1 MVLLGVAI
9 GFIAAAPV
17 GPVNIMTMQRVL
29 RHGFLAGVIAAL
41 GSVVADAMFAAAAA
55 FGLSAVGDF
64 FEGHARTIQVVGGVF
79 LILFGLRIVLSH
91 PHFNPD
97 YVERKDGILS
107 GMAGAFALTITN
119 PGALFGFLAL
129 FSALGDWAPEPG
141 DWLGAGELVLGV
153 IGGSFFW
160 WLMIAALV
168 AKLRDHLDDHWLERV
183 NWFAG
188 GLLITFGLLI
198 LARLGLIVSGLL

>member
-1 MVLLGVAI
+1 MVVLGVAI
-9 GFIAAAPV
+9 GLLAAAPV
-17 GPVNIMTMQRVL
+17 GPVNVMTMQRVF
-29 RHGFLAGVIAAL
+29 RRGFLAGMVAAV
-41 GSVVADAMFAAAAA
+41 GSVVADGMFASAAA

-64 FEGHARTIQVVGGVF
+64 FEGHARTIQLVGGCF

-97 YVERKDGILS
+97 YTERSGGVLS
-107 GMAGAFALTITN
+107 GMAGGFALTITN
-119 PGALFGFLAL
+119 PGALLGFLAL

-153 IGGSFFW
+153 IGGCFLW
-160 WLMIAALV
+160 WLMICALV

-188 GLLITFGLLI
+188 GLLVLFGVTI
-198 LARLGLIVSGLL
+198 LVRQGLIYAGLF

>member
-29 RHGFLAGVIAAL
+29 RHGFLAGLIAAM

-55 FGLSAVGDF
+55 YGLSAVGDF
-64 FEGHARTIQVVGGVF
+64 FEGHARTIQIVGGGF
-79 LILFGLRIVLSH
+79 LIVFGLRIVLSH

-97 YVERKDGILS
+97 YAERRDGLLS
-107 GMAGAFALTITN
+107 GIAAAFALTITN
-119 PGALFGFLAL
+119 PGTLLGFLAI
-129 FSALGDWAPEPG
+129 FGSLGEWAPEPG

-153 IGGSFFW
+153 IGGSFLW
-160 WLMIAALV
+160 WLLIASLV

-188 GLLITFGLLI
+188 GLLISFGLIILVRVGLI
-198 LARLGLIVSGLL
+198 LSGLL

>member
-29 RHGFLAGVIAAL
+29 RHGFLAGLIAAM

-55 FGLSAVGDF
+55 YGLSAVGDF
-64 FEGHARTIQVVGGVF
+64 FEGHARTIQIVGGGF
-79 LILFGLRIVLSH
+79 LIAFGLRIVLSH

-97 YVERKDGILS
+97 YADRREGMLS
-107 GMAGAFALTITN
+107 GIAASFVLTITN
-119 PGALFGFLAL
+119 PGTLLGFLAI
-129 FSALGDWAPEPG
+129 FGSLGEWAPEPG

-153 IGGSFFW
+153 VGGSFLW
-160 WLMIAALV
+160 WLLIAALV

-188 GLLITFGLLI
+188 GLLITFGLIILVRLALI
-198 LARLGLIVSGLL
+198 FGGLL

>member
-29 RHGFLAGVIAAL
+29 RHGFLAGLIAAM

-55 FGLSAVGDF
+55 YGLSAVGDF
-64 FEGHARTIQVVGGVF
+64 FEGHARTIQIIGGGF
-79 LILFGLRIVLSH
+79 LIVFGLRIVLSH

-97 YVERKDGILS
+97 YAERRDGLLS
-107 GMAGAFALTITN
+107 GIAAAFALTITN
-119 PGALFGFLAL
+119 PGTLLGFLAI
-129 FSALGDWAPEPG
+129 FGSLGEWAPEPG

-153 IGGSFFW
+153 IAGSFLW
-160 WLMIAALV
+160 WLLIASLV

-188 GLLITFGLLI
+188 GLLISFGLIILVRVGLI
-198 LARLGLIVSGLL
+198 LSGLL